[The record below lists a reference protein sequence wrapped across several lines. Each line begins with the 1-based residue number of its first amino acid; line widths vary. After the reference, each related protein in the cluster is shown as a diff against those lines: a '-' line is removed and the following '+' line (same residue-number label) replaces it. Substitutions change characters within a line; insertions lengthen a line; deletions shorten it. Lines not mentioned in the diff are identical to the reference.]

1 MSYSYM
7 TKKTDPFTRFVK
19 GDDNPTFADRLAK
32 FKQGVDIILGEHI
45 QRFNHLKKNN
55 ARIEYSTGKRYIKMI
70 YADDGSYSRRVHGF
84 IDRTNGDILGSA
96 SYNAPAK
103 SGARGSLW
111 EDDYGL
117 NAVGEYGVH
126 YKGGYSDHNWI
137 VEIVN
142 GG

>member
-1 MSYSYM
+1 
-7 TKKTDPFTRFVK
+7 VK

-32 FKQGVDIILGEHI
+32 FKQGVDIILGEHV
-45 QRFNHLKKNN
+45 QRFNHLKN

-70 YADDGSYSRRVHGF
+70 YADNGSYSRRVHGF

-111 EDDYGL
+111 ADDYGL

-142 GG
+142 GE

>member
-1 MSYSYM
+1 MSHSYT
-7 TKKTDPFTRFVK
+7 TKKTDAFTQFVK
-19 GDDNPTFADRLAK
+19 GDSNPEFADRLAK
-32 FKQGVDIILGEHI
+32 FKHGVDIILGEHI
-45 QRFNHLKKNN
+45 LQFNHLQKRNTV
-55 ARIEYSTGKRYIKMI
+55 IEYATGKRYIKMI
-70 YADDGSYSRRVHGF
+70 YADSGSYSRRVHGF

-111 EDDYGL
+111 GNDYGL

-142 GG
+142 GA

>member
-1 MSYSYM
+1 M
-7 TKKTDPFTRFVK
+7 TDTAEAQKKPEGQ
-19 GDDNPTFADRLAK
+19 GDSNPEFADRLAK

-45 QRFNHLKKNN
+45 QRFTHLKKNN
-55 ARIEYSTGKRYIKMI
+55 PVIEYATGKRYIKMI
-70 YADDGSYSRRVHGF
+70 YADSGSYSRRVHGF

-111 EDDYGL
+111 GNDYGL

-142 GG
+142 GA

>member
-1 MSYSYM
+1 MQEER
-7 TKKTDPFTRFVK
+7 TGIT
-19 GDDNPTFADRLAK
+19 AWLLATCS
-32 FKQGVDIILGEHI
+32 H
-45 QRFNHLKKNN
+45 R
-55 ARIEYSTGKRYIKMI
+55 
-70 YADDGSYSRRVHGF
+70 
-84 IDRTNGDILGSA
+84 DILGSA

>member
-19 GDDNPTFADRLAK
+19 GDDNPEFSDRLAK

-45 QRFNHLKKNN
+45 QRFNHLKN

-70 YADDGSYSRRVHGF
+70 YADDGSYSRRVYGF

-111 EDDYGL
+111 ADDYGL

-142 GG
+142 GE

>member
-7 TKKTDPFTRFVK
+7 TKKTDSFTRFVK

-45 QRFNHLKKNN
+45 QRFNHLKN
-55 ARIEYSTGKRYIKMI
+55 AKIEYTTGKRYIKMI
-70 YADDGSYSRRVHGF
+70 YADGGSYSRRLHGF
-84 IDRTNGDILGSA
+84 IDRTNGDNLGSA

-111 EDDYGL
+111 ADDYGL